1 MYFYSPISMNKM
13 ILLVAL
19 IGIGILGATPVDGQ
33 VTFPNPLTSTSISEV
48 VDKISDWLFNLAIV
62 AAPVLLVIGGIIFMT
77 AAGDPGRLSTAKRMI
92 LWTVVGFLVI
102 LLSQG
107 LISVVVGLLG

>member
-1 MYFYSPISMNKM
+1 MFMNKA
-13 ILLVAL
+13 ILAVIL
-19 IGIGILGATPVDGQ
+19 IGMGISAAMPIYAAV
-33 VTFPNPLTSTSISEV
+33 FPNPLTATTVSQV

-77 AAGDPGRLSTAKRMI
+77 AAGDPGRISTAKRMI